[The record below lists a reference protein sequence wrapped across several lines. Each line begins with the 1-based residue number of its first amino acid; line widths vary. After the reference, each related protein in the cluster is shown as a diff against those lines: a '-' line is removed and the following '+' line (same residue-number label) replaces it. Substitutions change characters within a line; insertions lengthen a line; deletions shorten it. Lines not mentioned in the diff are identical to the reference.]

1 MKTPDIESITV
12 IKSIK
17 ELKTAFS
24 EFEPFLINLESK
36 DDLEYIAA
44 LTKFLKDARRATEE
58 KLTSSEV
65 STDDKNIKYYKEF
78 EGIRSLIQDIEDIS
92 SQQHNDG
99 EDKIIKIKEIKS
111 KFNAY
116 KQACKDTI
124 DGFKFMHLFQREDGK
139 FKVKNYM
146 SKKEETEF
154 MSKSDMDDFTKKIED
169 KFSEI
174 NQKSEKV
181 EPQNYAYTDK
191 DIDFDL
197 VFLRV
202 FKTLSQSYLKTP
214 ETTPE
219 PTSQGLIEELFQSS
233 LRFVLAPIASGLV
246 IIEGDPKPNNEIKIN
261 FSDRV
266 DKKSQELIGN
276 VIGVVKKS
284 ADRVI

>member
-1 MKTPDIESITV
+1 MQTIVTEK
-12 IKSIK
+12 IK
-17 ELKTAFS
+17 ELKIAFS
-24 EFEPFLINLESK
+24 EFEPFLIKLGSK
-36 DDLEYIAA
+36 IDPDDLEYKTA
-44 LTKFLKDARRATEE
+44 LTKFLEDARRATEE

-65 STDDKNIKYYKEF
+65 PTDDKSIKYYKEF

-99 EDKIIKIKEIKS
+99 EDKITKIKEIKS

-116 KQACKDTI
+116 KQASEDTI
-124 DGFKFMHLFQREDGK
+124 VGIKFMHLFQREDGK
-139 FKVKNYM
+139 FKAKNYM
-146 SKKEETEF
+146 SKKEEAEF
-154 MSKSDMDDFTKKIED
+154 MSKSDVLDVTKKHENE
-169 KFSEI
+169 FSGI

-181 EPQNYAYTDK
+181 EPQNDAYKDK

-202 FKTLSQSYLKTP
+202 FKTLSQRYLKTP

-246 IIEGDPKPNNEIKIN
+246 IIEGDAAKPNSKTQLK
-261 FSDRV
+261 FSNRV
-266 DKKSQELIGN
+266 DKKSQELPL
-276 VIGVVKKS
+276 
-284 ADRVI
+284 